1 MAALPKEK
9 TISRKKRKAL
19 ENVPENEQAAADEHT
34 EIMPKQRNRAALP
47 EKPAVVKRPDGNART
62 ELRKSGEDS
71 AAGNG
76 VIVFEGDTLDLLEEG
91 ECFSRVQA
99 GRKMGWINSAYL
111 VVM

>member
-1 MAALPKEK
+1 VAILHGRY
-9 TISRKKRKAL
+9 S
-19 ENVPENEQAAADEHT
+19 H
-34 EIMPKQRNRAALP
+34 
-47 EKPAVVKRPDGNART
+47 DGRHGRRF
-62 ELRKSGEDS
+62 RKSGENS

-99 GRKMGWINSAYL
+99 GQKMGWINSAYL